1 MSRNRHKKASKNIT
15 RIVLIN
21 VYYIKYI
28 KQLRISILLI
38 MLYYIKE
45 KHCFP
50 KDVKLK
56 LKMNKIVKLWRCSL
70 RKFIFCKLIVYI
82 LQK

>member
-1 MSRNRHKKASKNIT
+1 MSRNRHKKASKDIT
-15 RIVLIN
+15 RLILIN

-28 KQLRISILLI
+28 KRLRISILC
-38 MLYYIKE
+38 YIKE

-56 LKMNKIVKLWRCSL
+56 LK
-70 RKFIFCKLIVYI
+70 
-82 LQK
+82 

>member
-1 MSRNRHKKASKNIT
+1 
-15 RIVLIN
+15 
-21 VYYIKYI
+21 
-28 KQLRISILLI
+28 

-70 RKFIFCKLIVYI
+70 RKFIFHKLIISFTKVI
-82 LQK
+82 MVLN